1 MKESR
6 FDQLVKERCEKL
18 VNTLSVKGK
27 EYRRGNDVFHNFN
40 RTSQITGGTPE
51 RALLGFMLK
60 HFVSV
65 LDIIDDLDKGIV
77 PKEEIIDE
85 KLGDLCTYVV
95 ILETMLKD
103 RNDGK

>member
-1 MKESR
+1 MKEPR

-18 VNTLSVKGK
+18 VNTISVKGK
-27 EYRRGNDVFHNFN
+27 EYRRNNDVFHNFN
-40 RTSQITGGTPE
+40 RTSQITGETPE

-65 LDIIDDLDKGIV
+65 LDIIDDLDKGII
-77 PKEEIIDE
+77 PKEEIVDE

-95 ILETMLKD
+95 ILETMLKK
-103 RNDGK
+103 RNHE